1 MGRKKDNSKGKR
13 KSYRYKDVIPVGA
26 FTDSAD
32 RDNNSARTFEYV
44 AERRITM
51 KKIRT
56 KLMMMFGNKQGME
69 MVQVAI
75 LVAIAVAVGIIFKSS
90 IVDFVNRIFGNLDAA
105 NF

>member
-1 MGRKKDNSKGKR
+1 MKR
-13 KSYRYKDVIPVGA
+13 
-26 FTDSAD
+26 
-32 RDNNSARTFEYV
+32 
-44 AERRITM
+44 M
-51 KKIRT
+51 RT
-56 KLMMMFGNKQGME
+56 KMAVLLGNRKGME

>member
-1 MGRKKDNSKGKR
+1 MKR
-13 KSYRYKDVIPVGA
+13 IITKAAVVI
-26 FTDSAD
+26 
-32 RDNNSARTFEYV
+32 
-44 AERRITM
+44 
-51 KKIRT
+51 
-56 KLMMMFGNKQGME
+56 GNKKGME